1 MSATDAQEPM
11 PAPED
16 AAREHSERL
25 KQRIRAEVE
34 SAGGS
39 IPFSRYMELALYEPG
54 LGYYAS
60 AGGAALGEQAD
71 FVTAP
76 GVSPLFAQCLARQV
90 AEVLVRLGGGDVLEP
105 GPGSGTLAAGMLA
118 ELERLGILP
127 ARYHLIERS
136 AELAAQQRA
145 TIEAE
150 VPALRER
157 CVWHAQWPGPFDG
170 AVIANEVLD
179 AFPVEGFRR
188 TAGGVE
194 QRCVTIDDTGFADRW
209 EPAPAALVHAVE
221 HIESDLGH
229 PLPQGYVSELQF
241 DYSGWFAGL
250 SDCLRRGAL
259 LLIDYGYVRSEY
271 YLPERSAGTLVC
283 TRAHRAHGDPY
294 DWPGLTD
301 ITAFVDFTAVTEAAT
316 AAGFDLEGFTPQA
329 HFLMANGLE
338 PLGRQAME
346 DAADEAGQLRIAK
359 QIKILTLPGEMG
371 ERFNVIGFSRGLD
384 TPLCGFSLND
394 RSHRL

>member
-1 MSATDAQEPM
+1 M
-11 PAPED
+11 PVPED
-16 AAREHSERL
+16 AARAHSERL
-25 KQRIRAEVE
+25 HARIREEIDA
-34 SAGGS
+34 AGGS

-54 LGYYAS
+54 LGYYAA

-76 GVSPLFAQCLARQV
+76 GLSPLFARCLARQV
-90 AEVLVRLGGGDVLEP
+90 AEVLARLGGGDVLEP
-105 GPGSGTLAAGMLA
+105 GPGSGMLAARVLL
-118 ELERLGILP
+118 ELERLDCLP
-127 ARYHLIERS
+127 RRYRLIERS
-136 AELAAQQRA
+136 AELAGQQRA
-145 TIEAE
+145 LLAE
-150 VPALRER
+150 RAPHLLDL
-157 CVWHAQWPGPFDG
+157 CSWHAEWPQPFDG
-170 AVIANEVLD
+170 AIIANEVLD

-188 TAGGVE
+188 TADGVE
-194 QRCVTIDDTGFADRW
+194 QRCVAREGEAFVDQW
-209 EPAPAALVHAVE
+209 SPAPSALVHAVD
-221 HIESDLGH
+221 HIESDLGG
-229 PLPQGYVSELQF
+229 PLPDGYVSELQF
-241 DYSGWFAGL
+241 DYSGWFAAL

-259 LLIDYGYVRSEY
+259 LLVDYGYVRSEY

-316 AAGFDLEGFTPQA
+316 GAGFELEGFTPQA

-338 PLGRQAME
+338 PIAQQAME
-346 DAADEAGQLRIAK
+346 ETDETGRLQLAK
-359 QIKILTLPGEMG
+359 QIKTLTMPGEMG

-384 TPLCGFSLND
+384 APMCGFSLND